1 MLRRTAALG
10 LAFALAACKGQQGS
24 GPVLAKGE
32 GFEITADEV
41 RTLVENQMPFQRSQL
56 DQPGRKTALVKQL
69 VEEEVLFARAKE
81 EGLLED
87 PQVRR
92 VLRTVMRQRLKAK
105 HQPSPTDPTTVTADE
120 VAKYYAEHPA
130 DFEKRVGASVIALLA
145 APDAPQRAEKRAAA
159 ERALAQLREAER
171 KAAPTATPQPASTRP
186 ARAGAAPASPPAP
199 PAHAIASAFT
209 KLVAEVSEDES
220 TKRFGG
226 SLGFKT
232 RAELAQSHSPELAE
246 AVFSLPQG
254 GISDVVETPRGFF
267 IVRANAVREQ
277 TSLDQARPHI
287 QVRIAR
293 ARDEQAWTDYV
304 KKIQDEADVK
314 LDEQAIEAL
323 TLQAAA
329 PAMGGPGRPRQ
340 PSEAPPASPSPAE
353 KK

>member
-10 LAFALAACKGQQGS
+10 LGLAFALAGCKGKGS

-41 RTLVENQMPFQRSQL
+41 RTLVESQMPFQRKQL
-56 DQPGRKTALVKQL
+56 EQPGRKTALVQQL
-69 VEEEVLFARAKE
+69 VKDEVLFARAKE

-87 PQVRR
+87 PQVKR
-92 VLRTVMRQRLKAK
+92 VLRTVMVQRLKAK
-105 HQPSPTDPTTVTADE
+105 HQPAPTDPTTISAEE

-130 DFEKRVGASVIALLA
+130 DFEKRVGATVIAFFA
-145 APDAPQRAEKRAAA
+145 APDSPQRAEKRAAA
-159 ERALAQLREAER
+159 ERALAQLRDAER
-171 KAAPTATPQPASTRP
+171 KAATAADPQPASTRA
-186 ARAGAAPASPPAP
+186 ARPGTAPASPPAP
-199 PAHAIASAFT
+199 PSHTVATAFT
-209 KLVAEVSEDES
+209 KLVAEVSEDDA

-232 RAELAQSHSPELAE
+232 RKELEQSHSPEVAA
-246 AVFSLPQG
+246 AVFSLAQG

-293 ARDEQAWTDYV
+293 TRDEQVWTDYV
-304 KKIQDEADVK
+304 KKVQDEADVK
-314 LDEQAIEAL
+314 LDEAAIEAL
-323 TLQAAA
+323 TFA
-329 PAMGGPGRPRQ
+329 PAQPAMAGPGAGADRLPA
-340 PSEAPPASPSPAE
+340 EAPPAGN
-353 KK
+353 K